1 MTNEMLTERER
12 QEVDPSLARILKALG
27 RRQDTARP
35 LTVSPEVF
43 LPRFDANGNLEPPGK
58 EWPEVAVLERMKLTG
73 LLRELLSCMDD
84 DVRGAYL
91 LCDLVGQKPGDEA
104 AILHT
109 RPQAVARNHNA
120 AGQMSRGF
128 PHPFCTCGQA
138 GLRAAPQ
145 APPVS
150 PPPRQHAQRLVGHA
164 DFD

>member
-1 MTNEMLTERER
+1 MPIPAAGRIVMTNEMLTERER

-91 LCDLVGQKPGDEA
+91 LCDLVGLKAEDAA
-104 AILHT
+104 AILQT
-109 RPQAVARNHNA
+109 PPQAVRRNAHRARL
-120 AGQMSRGF
+120 MFRGF
-128 PHPFCTCGQA
+128 LDQMWK
-138 GLRAAPQ
+138 
-145 APPVS
+145 
-150 PPPRQHAQRLVGHA
+150 
-164 DFD
+164 